1 MLLYAA
7 HKVRAVAVHHIEGDA
22 PLPEAPCP
30 PDAVQVGL
38 KIWLLLTVDG
48 KAEVHHNRDL
58 GHVNPWVTED
68 SQKELSTTLKAIYQ
82 PPLKAAS

>member
-1 MLLYAA
+1 MTKWRAFSPWLHWRNRGTREQGALTEMLLYAA

-48 KAEVHHNRDL
+48 KAEVHHNCDL
-58 GHVNPWVTED
+58 GHINH
-68 SQKELSTTLKAIYQ
+68 
-82 PPLKAAS
+82 

>member
-48 KAEVHHNRDL
+48 KAEVHHNCDL
-58 GHVNPWVTED
+58 GHINP
-68 SQKELSTTLKAIYQ
+68 
-82 PPLKAAS
+82 